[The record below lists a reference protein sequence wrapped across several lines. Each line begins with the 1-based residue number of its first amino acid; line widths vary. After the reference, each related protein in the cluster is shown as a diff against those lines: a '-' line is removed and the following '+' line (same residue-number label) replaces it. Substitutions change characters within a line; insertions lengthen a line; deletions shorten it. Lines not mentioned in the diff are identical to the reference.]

1 VVTYQPPFDPNQQP
15 GSGPPA
21 YGQYP
26 GTQQQYPY
34 PGPTGPGGPTGP
46 PGPPGQ
52 QGYPPPQGPTKR
64 KRWPWIVGGL
74 VLVLIVGCVGVSA
87 LVIGLGKKAVEDL
100 DANVQ
105 GRNAATGK
113 MNSPAT
119 DGKFQFTVTTMKC
132 GVKSVG
138 AEGLGQKAQGEFCLI
153 SVRIKNVGQSAE
165 IFNDGSQKAYDAK
178 NTEYSADSG
187 AAIWANKDSSTFL
200 EQINPGNTV
209 NGKLV
214 YDVPVGTK
222 LASIVL
228 HESAYTAGVR
238 VPLK

>member
-1 VVTYQPPFDPNQQP
+1 MVTYQPPFDPNQQP

-26 GTQQQYPY
+26 GTQQQYP
-34 PGPTGPGGPTGP
+34 P
-46 PGPPGQ
+46 PGPP
-52 QGYPPPQGPTKR
+52 QGFPPPQAPKKR
-64 KRWPWIVGGL
+64 KKWPWIVGGI
-74 VLVLIVGCVGVSA
+74 VLVLIAGCVGVFA
-87 LVIGLGKKAVEDL
+87 LVIGVGTKAVEDL

-113 MNSPAT
+113 MNSPAI
-119 DGKFQFTVTTMKC
+119 DGKFQFTVTSMKC

-138 AEGLGQKAQGEFCLI
+138 ADGVGQKAQGEFCLI
-153 SVRIKNVGQSAE
+153 SVRIKNVGKSAE
-165 IFNDGSQKAYDAK
+165 IFNDGTQKAYDAAS
-178 NTEYSADSG
+178 TEYSVDSG
-187 AAIWANKDSSTFL
+187 AAIWANKDTSTFL

-214 YDVPVGTK
+214 YDVPPGTK